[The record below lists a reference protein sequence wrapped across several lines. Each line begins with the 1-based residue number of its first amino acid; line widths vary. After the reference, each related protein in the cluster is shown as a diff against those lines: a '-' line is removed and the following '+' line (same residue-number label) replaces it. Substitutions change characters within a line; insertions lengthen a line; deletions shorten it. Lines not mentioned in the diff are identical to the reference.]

1 MKKII
6 VTLVSLMAL
15 SGAASAE
22 SAPGS
27 SPGSPGPA
35 AGGAPSTPEGNQ
47 EKPASV
53 IQANVVAKKRE
64 YLLTQAL
71 KDGKAA
77 IEEALTKKKQ
87 PSVNPPE
94 VDLELELK
102 NGGDKPVT
110 MIWGGDQSRITLS
123 LKGPG
128 AINGSWPM
136 MMTMDF
142 QMGVEIKLAPGDIH
156 RVPIKSLGYGPRK
169 IVSGGCWWTTPGD
182 YTLTVGGNFSRDNE
196 SVPFSAPPVKLKV
209 SETKHSES

>member
-1 MKKII
+1 MKKILATI
-6 VTLVSLMAL
+6 VSLAAL

-22 SAPGS
+22 PEPGS
-27 SPGSPGPA
+27 SPGPA
-35 AGGAPSTPEGNQ
+35 AGGSSSTPVGSQ

-53 IQANVVAKKRE
+53 IQASVVAKKRE

-71 KDGKAA
+71 KDGKTA
-77 IEEALTKKKQ
+77 IDEALAKKSK
-87 PSVNPPE
+87 PPVDPPD

-102 NGGDKPVT
+102 NGSDKPVT

-123 LKGPG
+123 LKGTG

-182 YTLTVGGNFSRDNE
+182 YSLTVGGNYTRNDE
-196 SVPFSAPPVKLKV
+196 SIPFSAPPVTLKV
-209 SETKHSES
+209 SAAK

>member
-6 VTLVSLMAL
+6 VALVSLAAL

-22 SAPGS
+22 TEPGSAPGA
-27 SPGSPGPA
+27 PGLA

-64 YLLTQAL
+64 YMLTQAL

-77 IEEALTKKKQ
+77 IEEALAKKSK

-94 VDLELELK
+94 VDIELELK
-102 NGGDKPVT
+102 NSGDKPVT

-142 QMGVEIKLAPGDIH
+142 QMGVEIKLAPGDNH
-156 RVPIKSLGYGPRK
+156 RVSIKSLGYGPRK
-169 IVSGGCWWTTPGD
+169 IVSGGCWWTASGD
-182 YTLTVGGNFSRDNE
+182 YTLTVGGNFSSNNE
-196 SVPFSAPPVKLKV
+196 SVPFAAPPVTLKV
-209 SETKHSES
+209 SEAKHN